1 MQIRGKVVSISG
13 DVAEVCII
21 RENTACGNCSTCL
34 KKMGV
39 RDITKVD
46 AIKGIQIGQ
55 EVVLRDNINWFIK
68 NRIMLV
74 VVAFVLGIILT
85 EATSTIVSFGTYR
98 GGMALLAGGMLTLTV
113 LIVSWVRKPRYL
125 FRIVEVGQASSP
137 DIIMADGDVCPTN
150 RRGKDI
156 T

>member
-21 RENTACGNCSTCL
+21 RENTACGSCSACL
-34 KKMGV
+34 KKIGV
-39 RDITKVD
+39 RDITKVA

-55 EVVLRDNINWFIK
+55 EVFLRDNISWFVK

-85 EATSTIVSFGTYR
+85 EVTSTIISFGTYR
-98 GGMALLAGGMLTLTV
+98 GGMALLVGGILTLIV
-113 LIVSWVRKPRYL
+113 LIVSWIRKPRYL
-125 FRIVEVGQASSP
+125 FRIEQIEG
-137 DIIMADGDVCPTN
+137 
-150 RRGKDI
+150 GK

>member
-1 MQIRGKVVSISG
+1 MQIRGKVVSITG

-21 RENTACGNCSTCL
+21 RENTACGSCSTCP

-39 RDITKVD
+39 RDITKV
-46 AIKGIQIGQ
+46 AAVKGIQIGQ
-55 EVVLRDNINWFIK
+55 EVVLRDNISWFIK

-85 EATSTIVSFGTYR
+85 EATSAIISFGSYR
-98 GGMALLAGGMLTLTV
+98 GSMDLLVGGILTLIV

-125 FRIVEVGQASSP
+125 FRIEQIEG
-137 DIIMADGDVCPTN
+137 
-150 RRGKDI
+150 GK